1 MQVSPTRLVVLVGRE
16 LSLVLLKLSLEALMG
31 VSVFGIPAKLLLLLV
46 WSQVRKSQSS
56 QIAGQLYLETA
67 LTQKKDA

>member
-1 MQVSPTRLVVLVGRE
+1 MQASPTQLMVLVGRE
-16 LSLVLLKLSLEALMG
+16 LSLELPKLLLEAQMG

-67 LTQKKDA
+67 LTQKKDV